1 VTFQDWI
8 GEPVNWAF
16 AAVALVILFCALRV
30 VTAHNVIHS
39 ALYLVGAMAGVAV
52 MFLILGAEFLAWA
65 LVLVYIGAVLVLF
78 LFGIMITRAPTGMD
92 AGLSS
97 SRKLIPALLAMGLF
111 GLMSW
116 ASWEAFGTTL
126 LPDVGGSSDT
136 AVLGEA
142 LLGRFVIPFEVVG
155 FILTAALI
163 GGITISRRDLTPM
176 EEEERQA
183 V

>member
-1 VTFQDWI
+1 MTIQEWI
-8 GEPVNWAF
+8 SGPVNWF
-16 AAVALVILFCALRV
+16 FIVVALIVIFCALRV
-30 VTAHNVIHS
+30 VTAHNVVHS
-39 ALYLVGAMAGVAV
+39 ALYLVASMAGVAV
-52 MFLILGAEFLAWA
+52 LFLMLGAEFLAWA

-78 LFGIMITRAPTGMD
+78 LFGIMITRAPTGLD
-92 AGLSS
+92 EGLSS
-97 SRKLIPALLAMGLF
+97 SRKILPALMAVVLF

-116 ASWEAFGTTL
+116 ASIQAFGTSAM
-126 LPDVGGSSDT
+126 VGLGPPADT

-163 GGITISRRDLTPM
+163 GGITIARRDLTPL

-183 V
+183 I